1 MKCFKNETKGNPIQS
16 MSNTFQRNRKYFIRN
31 FGYCLAIA
39 RRIPTLICNI
49 IPLFSHFWSIIC
61 GSKGQFKGVILK
73 TKAKDLVFVDP
84 SKNMTDDG
92 RLLFSYTCLKLMLF
106 PSTPLYLLVFQTYG
120 KNVVRSG

>member
-1 MKCFKNETKGNPIQS
+1 M
-16 MSNTFQRNRKYFIRN
+16 
-31 FGYCLAIA
+31 
-39 RRIPTLICNI
+39 
-49 IPLFSHFWSIIC
+49 IPLFFPFLSIIC

-106 PSTPLYLLVFQTYG
+106 FPPTPLYLLVFQTYG